1 MCSTYRNKDTPDP
14 LPIGV
19 ITARVLRFHYF
30 MSYILVTHHTPSQFI
45 AGFYRWGV
53 VHLTQLMVTQHNT
66 KSEFMMTLGRK
77 WGHELNKTS
86 KKIENKTQEG
96 ERVLIYSATSWEDD
110 GKEGAKI
117 GVQMLV
123 RQLKVNDEMSSHS
136 VPLLLSFYC
145 HDSTPL
151 KLGFIHPFPNLLSL
165 IMHSLTSV
173 DQRKPL
179 AMNTAADDVERNFVN
194 EISNRNKNDTMQDS
208 LNEEAISLLNI
219 RKPMQTDISEK
230 ELTSLD
236 YQSNTSTPNTVK
248 NTRNV
253 SSDATPVA
261 AAFSEGKQKLKAEV
275 FDLKSQ
281 MFMLRRNLPSILDN
295 EGKDFIEEYLTI
307 QTELDNEKVR
317 RVEMEQIWHSQ
328 KKEFDEERSK
338 FESERYDWEKKCERL
353 LMDRDEL
360 VAELKEL
367 HQQLSERRGERDDGS
382 ESQGDSSLSTISLIS
397 ERGIR
402 ELHLKLIIP
411 NVVQEIERLR
421 SVVLQQSLQ
430 EQLKLAQD
438 SFAKQTAHYMKEKM
452 RSESLKVEMT
462 KLQEIADEAK
472 QEVEYQKQNVLSEFV
487 PPECIELIS
496 EEQLAKA
503 YAINEVALNKRDRA
517 IRILLKKLKSNAETS
532 SSSKFEGNDSCLF
545 HRDIPNLNPYAQGIL
560 DQINEF
566 TVENDVIRNKVIE
579 WGVMNIDLTSEIEP
593 SETPSV
599 EDENSEWNTKRCE
612 RENEKLAA
620 FLAQNKTISDGS
632 NEEEVGGKLALFD
645 AINSSGEKYS
655 KELLNDTAR
664 NMGASEMLNITST
677 AELLSKSLV
686 LTEDLGEVKKKLSV
700 LQSSCARLF
709 EKLRGTANFLQTLL
723 DELGAGDRGKEL
735 LAEIEGLRIDLDHS
749 LTTAIDIS
757 HDVEAA
763 EESIG
768 NLSAHLQRSL
778 LNCSFGI
785 SSVASNENQQNASAL
800 SRAHRAYRRLNADLA
815 NEKMKANEV
824 IELNEKLQAHITDLQ
839 DSKQKL
845 VDELDD
851 LKKKS
856 IEKENEMISSMKD
869 IETQLQHK
877 NQQYDELYR
886 EVQELQQEIKAKEI
900 FVATR
905 EAEMEQLTDQMAE
918 KCRELENQK
927 LLIDVESYN
936 NQLLSHNNE
945 LIHYRNEIIG
955 VDNKMCQLISVV
967 KESLGI
973 VVEQVD
979 KPIIETANAEL
990 GILARL
996 SQIGADIE
1004 EFTKVSHYIADLRNQ
1019 MIKLQQD
1026 LDLCE
1031 RNRSVINT
1039 KCHGLS
1045 KQNAYL
1051 EAERNE
1057 AKQKL
1062 LALQQQVQMEKES
1075 VKMIERDLQRLKSEN
1090 SYVKENNERLTN
1102 MLVSVEA
1109 KYEELISKSNCICF
1123 SERQCSERYTVTIG
1137 TMTVLSSHDFLELNS
1152 KAKTLSS
1159 FMKRMYALA
1168 ARWNDKAT
1176 VISKISYKST
1186 DLDHL
1191 YHTYAQILRRL
1202 SDGLNELRNKIT
1214 SDRVKLQSIIS
1225 DEQQNPQKIGIEN
1238 SRSDNDEL
1246 DAPLSSLNSYLT
1258 RNIRSKP
1265 FQHNAEVLEV
1275 LSNMRSLRFQ
1285 IDWLRKYS
1293 HYFKKTKENVAPM
1306 EALQLENERLQAV
1319 VVDARILLQRA
1330 HERLSKLPNSREMCD
1345 QILREMSE
1353 IGKAMKATTRE
1364 FYRSLPTSLK
1374 LSISSLCVFTEPKV
1388 TSEETSLLQT
1398 LLMRCT

>member
-1 MCSTYRNKDTPDP
+1 
-14 LPIGV
+14 
-19 ITARVLRFHYF
+19 
-30 MSYILVTHHTPSQFI
+30 
-45 AGFYRWGV
+45 
-53 VHLTQLMVTQHNT
+53 
-66 KSEFMMTLGRK
+66 
-77 WGHELNKTS
+77 
-86 KKIENKTQEG
+86 
-96 ERVLIYSATSWEDD
+96 
-110 GKEGAKI
+110 
-117 GVQMLV
+117 
-123 RQLKVNDEMSSHS
+123 
-136 VPLLLSFYC
+136 
-145 HDSTPL
+145 
-151 KLGFIHPFPNLLSL
+151 
-165 IMHSLTSV
+165 
-173 DQRKPL
+173 
-179 AMNTAADDVERNFVN
+179 MNTAADDVERNFVN

-261 AAFSEGKQKLKAEV
+261 AAFSEGALSLPHHRAYLNITETMEENKKLKAEV

-397 ERGIR
+397 ERGM
-402 ELHLKLIIP
+402 
-411 NVVQEIERLR
+411 EIERLR
-421 SVVLQQSLQ
+421 SVVLQQSVDEKKYRMKMKHEIIQLQ

-472 QEVEYQKQNVLSEFV
+472 QEVEYQKQ
-487 PPECIELIS
+487 IS

-918 KCRELENQK
+918 KCRELENQVAEITCALKIKDESIKISCFLFNFKK

-1246 DAPLSSLNSYLT
+1246 DAPPFITVNGS
-1258 RNIRSKP
+1258 RNELVSIDMQALFSDADQIVQKLKIISNRP
-1265 FQHNAEVLEV
+1265 HNAEVLEV

-1364 FYRSLPTSLK
+1364 VRHVRNRS
-1374 LSISSLCVFTEPKV
+1374 
-1388 TSEETSLLQT
+1388 
-1398 LLMRCT
+1398 